1 MVDRQFSLD
10 GEYLMEGRTEEKR
23 AIRPLLY
30 EDRVLPVEQK
40 FFCDRTTEKT
50 IILTVTDYDNT
61 PKVMVRYL
69 GLLQSQLSCTFQGS
83 FPPVHIFLNV
93 WYPSALYRK
102 IGKTASVLSI
112 SSKMI

>member
-1 MVDRQFSLD
+1 
-10 GEYLMEGRTEEKR
+10 MEGRTEEKR

-69 GLLQSQLSCTFQGS
+69 GLLQSQLSCTFREV
-83 FPPVHIFLNV
+83 FPRSIFFLMYGIRQPFTGKLGKQLRY
-93 WYPSALYRK
+93 YPFQVK
-102 IGKTASVLSI
+102 
-112 SSKMI
+112 